1 MTSSTVLINELLIS
15 QRQLFN
21 TGATR
26 SISFRIE
33 QLKKLK
39 QAVVRNE
46 EGICDALW
54 RDLHK

>member
-15 QRQLFN
+15 QRQFFN

-39 QAVVRNE
+39 QAVEHNE
-46 EGICDALW
+46 ERICDALW
-54 RDLHK
+54 SDLHK